1 MQMTPTVNSSRC
13 RSCGAQGGFTLIE
26 LLVTMVVLAIM
37 MAIGVPSFRNFV
49 NSQRVKSASTELMTA
64 VLIARSEAV
73 KRNSGSVTIAPTSG
87 TDWTTGWSVTVGGA
101 TLQRQDALQS
111 IAVTTYTNSVCGT
124 EAAVPSVVFGSSGRP
139 GSSSCFKLASDTTS
153 TTRCVKID
161 VTGIPSSGS
170 CP

>member
-1 MQMTPTVNSSRC
+1 MT
-13 RSCGAQGGFTLIE
+13 RSDVQRGFTLIE

-73 KRNSGSVTIAPTSG
+73 KRNSSGVTIAPVSG

-101 TLQRQDALQS
+101 TLQKQDALQS
-111 IAVTTYTNSVCGT
+111 ITVTTYGDSGCGT
-124 EAAVPSVVFGSSGRP
+124 AAAVSSIVFGSSGRP
-139 GSSSCFKLASDTTS
+139 TSGSSCFKLASSS
-153 TTRCVKID
+153 TDKTRCVKVD